1 MQNVRNRRNPPN
13 PIQKTKCIVDYNHHM
28 GGVDCT
34 DQLLKVARKSM
45 KWYKK
50 LAMHLIQL
58 SLLNS
63 FLLYKKDDA
72 RKPLLDFQQSVI
84 ASLLFT
90 KNTPEIPREEAI
102 VCLTERHV
110 IAPIPPTEKHPRRG
124 VKFVLNRRSKNK
136 QDITTQTV
144 PGIQDC
150 AIIHAFKN
158 ITQSTIIN

>member
-110 IAPIPPTEKHPRRG
+110 IAPIPPTEKKDKPQKRCEICTKQKIQKQARHHHANCPR
-124 VKFVLNRRSKNK
+124 N
-136 QDITTQTV
+136 
-144 PGIQDC
+144 PGLC
-150 AIIHAFKN
+150 YYPCF
-158 ITQSTIIN
+158 